1 MRLVQAVG
9 ATALSTEVRVSPF
22 LLYKEAPHVQ
32 YFTTEQLI
40 EDLTQLGI
48 MQKEKVIL

>member
-1 MRLVQAVG
+1 MAENID
-9 ATALSTEVRVSPF
+9 AAN
-22 LLYKEAPHVQ
+22 EAGFTGIQ